1 MAVLR
6 FNPLAAALAFG
17 LACCAPMTEPLLS
30 QLSDPSYGPIPGQS
44 GTYSTY
50 NGTAAPF
57 PGNITGA
64 IVNTTFGPPGED
76 DFLFQ
81 NLLSAE
87 WVIFSFYQQG
97 VERFNATAFV
107 EAGFP
112 NTTYERVQQIRDNEA
127 GHLRIFQNQISTNSV
142 KPGPC
147 RYQYPY
153 EDPIS
158 YIALQTVIE
167 ISSMA
172 FLTGL
177 ELQAKLTLSKAALV
191 AIAATESR
199 HNTWS
204 LIDNWKSTPFAGPT
218 DTVYP
223 YANQVLDFTNEWVV
237 NGSCPGENPIYPT
250 PRQNLPQISPGAGT
264 TGITPG
270 STLVFNFTQPD
281 NQPHFAPDKDYYAV
295 FFHGLYNISVPFNT
309 TSYSAVIPPEI
320 EPLGII
326 IAVIAD
332 KEGAPTKENVV
343 AGTLMLPE
351 SPAVLADTGV

>member
-1 MAVLR
+1 MS
-6 FNPLAAALAFG
+6 N
-17 LACCAPMTEPLLS
+17 
-30 QLSDPSYGPIPGQS
+30 PSYGPIPGQS
-44 GTYSTY
+44 SLYSTY
-50 NGTAAPF
+50 SGKAAPF

-64 IVNTTFGPPGED
+64 ILNITTGPPGED
-76 DFLFQ
+76 DLLFQ

-97 VERFNATAFV
+97 VERFNSTAFI

-127 GHLRIFQNQISTNSV
+127 GHLRIFQDQISTTSV

-147 RYQYPY
+147 QYQYPY
-153 EDPIS
+153 EDPVS
-158 YIALQTVIE
+158 YIALQAVIE

-204 LIDNWKSTPFAGPT
+204 LIDNWKSTPFAGPA

-223 YANQVLDFTNEWVV
+223 YANQILDFTNEWIV
-237 NGSCPGENPIYPT
+237 NGSCPPENPIYPT
-250 PRQNLPQISPGAGT
+250 PRQNLPQMAPAANT
-264 TGITPG
+264 TSITPG

-281 NQPHFAPDKDYYAV
+281 NQPHFTPQKDYYAV
-295 FFHGLYNISVPFNT
+295 FFHGVYNISVAFNT
-309 TSYSAVIPPEI
+309 TTYSAVIPPQI

-326 IAVIAD
+326 VAVIAD
-332 KEGAPTKENVV
+332 EQGAPTKESVL
-343 AGTLMLPE
+343 AGTLILPE
-351 SPAVLADTGV
+351 SPAALNSAYA